1 MFGVDDL
8 LLGTLIGGIGS
19 GLITTAGQIYSNNKN
34 VEATKSTNNTNWQI
48 AALNNATQVDL
59 SNTAHQR
66 EVEDLRKAGLN
77 PILSAG
83 GSGASTPSLTT
94 MRGDSA
100 QIDNPVAGLGS
111 SAKALG
117 NYISGMAQAELDS
130 TIADTKGKNAVRD
143 LTSEEI
149 KSRKIENAVRTEEAK
164 NDLLRISNN
173 RSLLELENDAL
184 FDLTHDKIIEHAGN
198 TTNVR
203 YVPIEDEDR
212 FQLLKNIKRGVLSDA
227 ELRATGAA
235 RAYID
240 SLSRGVNSASSLLN
254 VFTPKTIKRI
264 KK

>member
-83 GSGASTPSLTT
+83 GSGASTPSLTS

-100 QIDNPVAGLGS
+100 QIENPVAGLGS

-130 TIADTKGKNAVRD
+130 TRADIEGKKSVVD
-143 LTSEEI
+143 LTNQETQA
-149 KSRKIENAVRTEEAK
+149 RKIENRVRKETAK
-164 NDLLRISNN
+164 NELIRTRNN
-173 RSLLELENDAL
+173 RSLLELEQDAL

-203 YVPIEDEDR
+203 YVPIEDEER
-212 FQLLKNIKRGVLSDA
+212 FELLRNIKKGVLSDA

-240 SLSRGVNSASSLLN
+240 SLSTGVNSATGLIN
-254 VFTPKTIKRI
+254 MFRKGRRK
-264 KK
+264 